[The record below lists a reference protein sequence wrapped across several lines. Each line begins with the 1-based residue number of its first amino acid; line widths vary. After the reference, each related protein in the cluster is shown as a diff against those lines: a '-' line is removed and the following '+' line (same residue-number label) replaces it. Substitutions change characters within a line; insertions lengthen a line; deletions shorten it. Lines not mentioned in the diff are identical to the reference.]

1 MQIRSRLTIQF
12 MMIVAGI
19 MLLAMGYIYVE
30 VQRYLLNEFY
40 KALRSKA
47 NLTAAVAIA
56 RMEQEGPLESFAF
69 LADGPSFYT
78 ENVTIYDHRDMM
90 VYSFDRGAR
99 TISPGVMAEIRR
111 NREHTFTSGP
121 YHALGQIFRAAS
133 GNEYVVVAEA
143 RFERS
148 ELFRLLRLMALI
160 FITLLSLVALGGWVF
175 AGQALAP
182 ISRIMNQVDALL
194 PSDMSRRLH
203 TVSRRD
209 EIARLVITFNRLLDR
224 LENAF
229 RAQQHFLSNISHE
242 LKNPFT
248 VIATQAEIML
258 QRPRSPEAYQQALRS
273 ILEDIRDLNLVTD
286 QLMSLSRIHSGG
298 GDIPSEPL
306 RIDELI
312 LSARESLLKARPD
325 YRVQVEITRLPLQ
338 EKHLQVH
345 GNEALLRT
353 ALVNI
358 MENGCKFSPHHQ
370 VSLRLDEAE
379 DQQVILEIRDAGPGI
394 PESEI
399 RQIFDPF
406 FRGQA
411 KTSAKGSGIGLALV
425 HSICSWHQ
433 IGLGVENLPSGGTL
447 FRLHFPPLR
456 TETDLSVKS

>member
-1 MQIRSRLTIQF
+1 MQIRSRLTVQF

-30 VQRYLLNEFY
+30 VQRYLLHEFY
-40 KALRSKA
+40 KTLRSKA

-90 VYSFDRGAR
+90 VYSFDRGAQ

-111 NREHTFTSGP
+111 SREHTFTAGP

-143 RFERS
+143 RFEKG

-203 TVSRRD
+203 TVSRKD

-224 LENAF
+224 LESAF

-248 VIATQAEIML
+248 VIATQAEIAL
-258 QRPRSPEAYQQALRS
+258 QRPRSPEGYQQALRS
-273 ILEDIRDLNLVTD
+273 ILEDIRDLNLVAD
-286 QLMSLSRIHSGG
+286 QLMALSRIHSGG
-298 GDIPSEPL
+298 GDIPSVTL

-325 YRVQVEITRLPLQ
+325 YRVQVEIARLPEQ
-338 EKHLQVH
+338 ERNLQVQ

-358 MENGCKFSPHHQ
+358 MENGCKFSPDHQ
-370 VSLRLDEAE
+370 VSLRLDAA
-379 DQQVILEIRDAGPGI
+379 QGRHIILEIRDAGPGI

-406 FRGQA
+406 FRGKAQG
-411 KTSAKGSGIGLALV
+411 SAKGSGIGLALV
-425 HSICSWHQ
+425 HSICSWHH
-433 IGLGVENLPSGGTL
+433 IGLGVENLPTGGSL
-447 FRLHFPPLR
+447 FSLQFPPPEADL
-456 TETDLSVKS
+456 TENV